1 METLKLAGQTALVSL
16 WSVAAMY
23 LMAKLIGH
31 RQLSQLGVF
40 DYINGI
46 TIGSIAAEMA
56 TELEDPL
63 RPFTALV
70 VYGLAVWLISILMQK
85 RARLRRVLDGTPAI
99 LMDGGK
105 LCRENIKKAR
115 LDLSEFLCLCRQ
127 AGYFDLS
134 DIQTAIFENTGNLTI
149 LPVSGRRP
157 ACPDDLGLSPAPAHI
172 KAEVIM
178 DGRVLSG
185 NLRRMGLDEKWLL
198 NQLKAQGYSSPSQV
212 FLGLCD
218 VNRKV
223 TLYKMQGKNPDR

>member
-1 METLKLAGQTALVSL
+1 METLYKIGQTALVSL

-23 LMAKLIGH
+23 LIARLIGH
-31 RQLSQLGVF
+31 RQISQLGVF

-56 TELEDPL
+56 TELEDPW
-63 RPFTALV
+63 RPFTAIV
-70 VYGLAVWLISILMQK
+70 VYGVAVWLISVVMQK
-85 RARLRRVLDGTPAI
+85 RDRLRRLIDGEPAI

-105 LCRENIKKAR
+105 LYRENMKKAR

-134 DIQTAIFENTGNLTI
+134 EIQTAVFENTGTLTI

-157 ACPDDLGLSPAPAHI
+157 ATPDDLGLSPAPAHI
-172 KAEVIM
+172 MTEVIM

-185 NLRRMGLDEKWLL
+185 NLARMGLDEKWLL
-198 NQLKAQGYSSPSQV
+198 KQLSAQGYAAPSQI
-212 FLGLCD
+212 FLGQCD
-218 VNRKV
+218 VNRKLS
-223 TLYKMQGKNPDR
+223 LYKKTDRP

>member
-1 METLKLAGQTALVSL
+1 METLYKIGQIALVSL

-23 LMAKLIGH
+23 LIARLIGH
-31 RQLSQLGVF
+31 RQISQLGVF

-56 TELEDPL
+56 TELEDPW
-63 RPFTALV
+63 RPFTAIV
-70 VYGLAVWLISILMQK
+70 VYGVAVWLISVVMQK
-85 RARLRRVLDGTPAI
+85 RARLRRLIDGEPAI

-105 LCRENIKKAR
+105 LYRENMKKAR

-134 DIQTAIFENTGNLTI
+134 EIQTAVFENTGTLTI

-157 ACPDDLGLSPAPAHI
+157 ATPDDLGLSPAPAHI
-172 KAEVIM
+172 MTEVIM

-185 NLRRMGLDEKWLL
+185 NLSRMGLDEKWLL
-198 NQLKAQGYSSPSQV
+198 KQLSAQGYAAPSQI
-212 FLGLCD
+212 FLGQCD
-218 VNRKV
+218 VNRKLS
-223 TLYKMQGKNPDR
+223 LYKKTDRP

>member
-1 METLKLAGQTALVSL
+1 METLYKIGQIALVSL

-23 LMAKLIGH
+23 LIARLIGH
-31 RQLSQLGVF
+31 RQISQLGVF

-56 TELEDPL
+56 TELEDPW
-63 RPFTALV
+63 RPFTAIV
-70 VYGLAVWLISILMQK
+70 VYGVAVWLISVVMQK
-85 RARLRRVLDGTPAI
+85 RDRLRRLIDGEPAI

-105 LCRENIKKAR
+105 LYRENMKKAR

-134 DIQTAIFENTGNLTI
+134 EIQTAVFENTGTLTI

-157 ACPDDLGLSPAPAHI
+157 ATPDDLGLSPAPAHI
-172 KAEVIM
+172 MTEVIM

-185 NLRRMGLDEKWLL
+185 NLSRMGLDEKWLL
-198 NQLKAQGYSSPSQV
+198 KQLSAQGYAAPSQI
-212 FLGLCD
+212 FLGQCD
-218 VNRKV
+218 VNRKLS
-223 TLYKMQGKNPDR
+223 LYKKTDRP